1 MQPII
6 TTMSFRAAWYFGCPH
21 LAGHTVTLTM
31 EESGYYRVDHA
42 TDGTL
47 ARVAYPQS
55 VRTPGGVP
63 RAAEARYPHKVPRWA
78 RHANMLRPARR
89 PPLAPLP
96 VLSNG
101 DLAGDGI
108 AAVAEHVRAPTS
120 ATEGFGGALAIR
132 AMLDPPKELDR

>member
-21 LAGHTVTLTM
+21 LAGHTVTLTR
-31 EESGYYRVDHA
+31 EERGDYRVDH
-42 TDGTL
+42 TSGTL

-55 VRTPGGVP
+55 VREPGGVP
-63 RAAEARYPHKVPRWA
+63 RAAEARHPHKVPRWA
-78 RHANMLRPARR
+78 RDPSALNFAKRHQRR
-89 PPLAPLP
+89 RQAP
-96 VLSNG
+96 
-101 DLAGDGI
+101 I
-108 AAVAEHVRAPTS
+108 